1 MKCNIGKI
9 DRGIRLG
16 VGIGLVAFGSV
27 GVNILLVSVLG
38 LIIMGTGV
46 IKTCPLYTLFGFNT
60 LGKQDSSCESPAH
73 AKEEEHT
80 LG

>member
-1 MKCNIGKI
+1 MKCNVGKI

-46 IKTCPLYTLFGFNT
+46 IKTCPLYTLVGFNT
-60 LGKQDSSCESPAH
+60 LGKQDSSCESPVRAT
-73 AKEEEHT
+73 EEEHT